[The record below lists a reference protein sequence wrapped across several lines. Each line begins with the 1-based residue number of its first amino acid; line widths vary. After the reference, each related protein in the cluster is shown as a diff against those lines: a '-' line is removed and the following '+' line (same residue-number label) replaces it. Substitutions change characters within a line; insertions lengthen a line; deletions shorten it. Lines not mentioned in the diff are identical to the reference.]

1 MKPQRLPQEL
11 CQAYLL
17 YQVPQG
23 GIFSTGGHCVEEEG
37 EEEGVA
43 MQAGGTALGK
53 GRTAAAGHRAQCF
66 VVNLWSSGSQT
77 STGDD
82 GDAAQTSAA
91 GCLLRPLLG
100 A

>member
-1 MKPQRLPQEL
+1 M
-11 CQAYLL
+11 
-17 YQVPQG
+17 
-23 GIFSTGGHCVEEEG
+23 EEEG

-91 GCLLRPLLG
+91 GCLLHPLLG